1 MTNPAED
8 AAPQPEVE
16 RLRPDTDCDFTV
28 ELPTTTGD
36 RSRHVVRMHGDQ
48 PEFTDAYLSFVGERS
63 EAAAAL
69 FVPMELRDLDEV
81 RTVLDALG
89 GAKVVS
95 IETV

>member
-16 RLRPDTDCDFTV
+16 RLRPDTACDFTV
-28 ELPTTTGD
+28 ELPATSGD
-36 RSRHVVRMHGDQ
+36 TARHVVHLHGDQ
-48 PEFTDAYLSFVGERS
+48 PEFTDAYMAFVDGGS

-69 FVPMELRDLDEV
+69 FVPSELRDLDEV